1 MDDLFFFFFFFPT
14 TTTLEGSPC
23 WTVMCFPGKALA
35 YLQADFARSEWIPFP
50 IVRRVEKRGIIAAYF
65 GPSHAPPPTLQHG
78 KSGPQQQQDVG
89 MKKKQFRSSNNVVVD
104 CERNVLREV
113 SFRKRIEDTKKKK
126 KKMMISCA
134 TLAMMSVVFFFVVVF
149 LCNPCVRRVSRAL

>member
-1 MDDLFFFFFFFPT
+1 
-14 TTTLEGSPC
+14 
-23 WTVMCFPGKALA
+23 
-35 YLQADFARSEWIPFP
+35 
-50 IVRRVEKRGIIAAYF
+50 
-65 GPSHAPPPTLQHG
+65 
-78 KSGPQQQQDVG
+78 
-89 MKKKQFRSSNNVVVD
+89 VVD

-126 KKMMISCA
+126 KKKMMMISFA

>member
-1 MDDLFFFFFFFPT
+1 
-14 TTTLEGSPC
+14 
-23 WTVMCFPGKALA
+23 
-35 YLQADFARSEWIPFP
+35 
-50 IVRRVEKRGIIAAYF
+50 
-65 GPSHAPPPTLQHG
+65 
-78 KSGPQQQQDVG
+78 

-113 SFRKRIEDTKKKK
+113 SLRKRTEDTKNKKK
-126 KKMMISCA
+126 MMMISCA